1 MPLFT
6 LYIFALWLITKRV
19 DAPHFLTLKFTT
31 MTQSTVIVI
40 TPDQLQQYIGQAV
53 EAIIPKLA
61 DFRRRNE
68 AKKTDNLTMVEAIDY
83 LAELGA
89 PTTRSSIYNLVFRGQ
104 IPHRKIGRRT
114 IFSRKELQA
123 WVESRTV
130 RPDDAKKEAIR
141 RIADS
146 ANRKLA
152 R

>member
-1 MPLFT
+1 MEQS
-6 LYIFALWLITKRV
+6 II
-19 DAPHFLTLKFTT
+19 LT
-31 MTQSTVIVI
+31 

-68 AKKTDNLTMVEAIDY
+68 AKKTDNLTMVEAIAY

-114 IFSRKELQA
+114 IFSRKELQV